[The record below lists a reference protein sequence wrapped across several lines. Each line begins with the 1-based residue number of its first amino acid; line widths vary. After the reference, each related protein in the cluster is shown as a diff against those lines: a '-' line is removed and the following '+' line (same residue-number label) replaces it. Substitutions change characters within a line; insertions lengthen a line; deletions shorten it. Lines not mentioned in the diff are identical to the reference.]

1 MQCPYCGNDVPP
13 GVSTCP
19 SCGASM
25 PADSFQP
32 SRSAVTPQTQYARP
46 SASYG
51 QGTAKSQTVYVIL
64 GILLGYFGVHDFY
77 AGYTGKGVAQ
87 LLISVLSCGAA
98 AWVSWIWAIVE
109 ICTVKQ
115 DAKGIPFV

>member
-1 MQCPYCGNDVPP
+1 MQCPYCGNDIPSGVPA
-13 GVSTCP
+13 CP
-19 SCGASM
+19 SCGASI
-25 PADSFQP
+25 PADSRQP
-32 SRSAVTPQTQYARP
+32 ARPAVAPPAQYARP
-46 SASYG
+46 GASPV
-51 QGTAKSQTVYVIL
+51 QGAAKSQTAYV
-64 GILLGYFGVHDFY
+64 LLGALLGSFGVHDFY

>member
-25 PADSFQP
+25 PTDSFQP
-32 SRSAVTPQTQYARP
+32 SHQTVSPQAQYARP

-51 QGTAKSQTVYVIL
+51 QGAAKSQTVYVIL
-64 GILLGYFGVHDFY
+64 GVLLGCFGVHDFY

-115 DAKGIPFV
+115 DAKGIPFA